1 MCQTKAQGGQRC
13 FKDSCPTY
21 RNSIKS
27 GNVDKAK
34 DVGRG
39 IILTPNSID
48 NFKEKGNTL
57 VDNSKT
63 IIVESRQTVD
73 SLENLNE
80 NLTTIEEQKKSVVL
94 NKELFGPHK
103 AMHARNSNDKELL
116 NQLVEDDDPE
126 VRNQVIF
133 NSHATSD
140 IINKLVNDPDETV
153 RSYLASSNKAR
164 AATLETL
171 AHDTDESVLENVAY
185 NKKSKANAMAAILEN
200 PNAHRYTKEE
210 AAKRLTQIDSG
221 ATTEQL
227 ELLID
232 TEDSFIAGKIAQHP
246 NASKEQIETLY
257 TKYPEQLGVVSGVLS
272 HKDTP
277 TQRLEEIYTNTRPDP
292 NKYGH
297 ELKNEAFY
305 QGTVFHKL
313 AAHPNASIKLLDECS
328 NNARE
333 GVRITVASREDITPT
348 MATKLSKD
356 KSEIVRLAV
365 ASNPNTPKEVLA
377 NFIDNEESKGVA
389 SAAFYNPNMPNPEL
403 HEMPKEWLEGLMG
416 DKIYIKDSDEAK
428 YQNKTK

>member
-21 RNSIKS
+21 RNSIKQ
-27 GNVDKAK
+27 GNVDKTK

-39 IILTPNSID
+39 IILTTNSIE

-57 VDNSKT
+57 VDNSKPV
-63 IIVESRQTVD
+63 IVESRQTVS

-80 NLTTIEEQKKSVVL
+80 NLTTIEEQKKVVL
-94 NKELFGPHK
+94 NDDLFGTHK
-103 AMHARNSNDKELL
+103 TMHARNSKDRELL
-116 NQLVEDDDPE
+116 AQLVEDEDPE

-133 NSHATSD
+133 NSYATSD
-140 IINKLVNDPDETV
+140 IINKLVNDPDDTV
-153 RSYLASSNKAR
+153 RSFLASSNKAR
-164 AATLETL
+164 ADTLETL
-171 AHDTDESVLENVAY
+171 AHDTDESVLDNVAY
-185 NKKSKANAMAAILEN
+185 NKKTKANALAAIIEN
-200 PNAHRYTKEE
+200 PNANRYTKEE
-210 AAKRLTQIDSG
+210 AAKRLTQVDSG

-227 ELLID
+227 ELLVD
-232 TEDSFIAGKIAQHP
+232 TDDSFIAGKVSQHP
-246 NASKEQIETLY
+246 NATTEQIDAIY
-257 TKYPEQLGVVSGVLS
+257 AKYPEEFGVVSGVLS
-272 HKDTP
+272 HKDTS

-305 QGTVFHKL
+305 QGTVFSKL
-313 AAHPNASIKLLDECS
+313 AAHPNASVKLLDDCS

-333 GVRITVASREDITPT
+333 GVRTIVASREDITPT

-365 ASNPNTPKEVLA
+365 AKNPNTPKNILA
-377 NFIDNEESKGVA
+377 DFIDNEESKSVA

-403 HEMPKEWLEGLMG
+403 HEMPREWLESLMG
-416 DKIYIKDSDEAK
+416 EKIYIKDSDEAK
-428 YQNKTK
+428 YQNKH